1 MLDYL
6 KEIRQEQTKPFDFL
20 TFTSGDNG
28 DSMCISGNEY
38 AEPGEPV
45 GSHPVGQQ
53 YHIILFK
60 DHPTD
65 VEKFY
70 DVDTFDAILADP
82 WEYISGLI
90 PAGFYGIIARK
101 TTTSEPIVK
110 KLLADIQKVC

>member
-1 MLDYL
+1 MLDWL
-6 KEIRQEQTKPFDFL
+6 KELKQKQGKSFDFL

-28 DSMCISGNEY
+28 DSLSITGNEY

-45 GSHPVGQQ
+45 GGTEIGPQ

-65 VEKFY
+65 LDKFY

-110 KLLADIQKVC
+110 KLLADIKKVC

>member
-6 KEIRQEQTKPFDFL
+6 RELKQKEKQFDFL
-20 TFTSGDNG
+20 SFTSGDNG

-38 AEPGEPV
+38 AEPGEPI
-45 GSHPVGQQ
+45 GTTSIGPQ

-60 DHPTD
+60 DHPTEE
-65 VEKFY
+65 EKFY
-70 DVDTFDAILADP
+70 DVEFFDAILADP